1 LGGCFIERINETIL
15 ISRESAHKVWIM

>member
-1 LGGCFIERINETIL
+1 LGGCIIERINETIL